1 MVICIDCEIVFLP
14 HKEQLFNLWQYVV
27 RKQIGFE
34 QHFERTHLPQS
45 VVVYG
50 ISDMGIPTGDA
61 HITRDLGM
69 GMPKTRGCPNHC
81 DTVGKKARRGWDV
94 YPQQRDHNTVTHNT
108 VNHNTVNHNT
118 VNHNSVTTTQ

>member
-1 MVICIDCEIVFLP
+1 M
-14 HKEQLFNLWQYVV
+14 

-45 VVVYG
+45 VVIYG

-81 DTVGKKARRGWDV
+81 DSGETGKLHSGEIECV
-94 YPQQRDHNTVTHNT
+94 IE
-108 VNHNTVNHNT
+108 
-118 VNHNSVTTTQ
+118 